1 MAIDDPLEKVLQQY
15 AEDSSVNVSEV
26 ALESAINAIPIV
38 GSAIAALFSGL
49 ARRRIQDRLI
59 EVLKE
64 IKKEIAAMQ
73 EDDICKAFFYSAE
86 FQTLFSMA
94 LEQLQTTHDRKK
106 LKLLAM
112 GLAHSGFKSF
122 SEEDRKE
129 LFIRALRDLTPAHID
144 FLTRLLP
151 DYTAVPS
158 EWNEDFIFR
167 QRIPQSGYRGV
178 SLMLIQHFL
187 SL

>member
-73 EDDICKAFFYSAE
+73 EDDICKAFFYSEE
-86 FQTLFSMA
+86 F
-94 LEQLQTTHDRKK
+94 
-106 LKLLAM
+106 
-112 GLAHSGFKSF
+112 
-122 SEEDRKE
+122 
-129 LFIRALRDLTPAHID
+129 
-144 FLTRLLP
+144 
-151 DYTAVPS
+151 
-158 EWNEDFIFR
+158 
-167 QRIPQSGYRGV
+167 
-178 SLMLIQHFL
+178 
-187 SL
+187 